1 MVPYVLKNMN
11 LLVDGFGYAGKV
23 TALTPPKLSRKV
35 EEFRAGGMDGSVE
48 LDMGLEKLEATFT
61 LAEFDKGVLALWNL
75 RDLDSVLLRF
85 RGAIERDDTGDV
97 RAVEVTL
104 RGRWKELDHGDWKPG
119 EKAELKVTVACTF
132 YSYSE
137 DGVPLIV
144 EDVVNM
150 ISLANGVDRLSGL
163 RTALGV

>member
-23 TALTPPKLSRKV
+23 TVLTPPKLSRKV

-104 RGRWKELDHGDWKPG
+104 RVTW
-119 EKAELKVTVACTF
+119 LKVTDALTIPGKLMVLLST
-132 YSYSE
+132 E
-137 DGVPLIV
+137 VP
-144 EDVVNM
+144 
-150 ISLANGVDRLSGL
+150 
-163 RTALGV
+163 